1 LVSVL
6 TKKQPASGLRE
17 QAIQAARQVGP
28 LAKSV
33 PMAQLAALQA
43 QQAAHQAVP
52 LARTAGTSI
61 RHGADD
67 AVAWVTPKVD
77 AARSWAAP
85 QLEQSARAIS
95 ENLAPMISS
104 MLITAAHKID
114 VPKRKSRQ
122 HGRLVAGS
130 MLLAAAGGL
139 AAAVIM
145 RLRQQSDGFSGAS
158 AVGGVPAEPGPDSAR
173 SGEAGPGIGFETD
186 DGPDPDMNGHPTI
199 N

>member
-1 LVSVL
+1 VSVL
-6 TKKQPASGLRE
+6 TKKQPAGGVRG
-17 QAIQAARQVGP
+17 QAIQAARRVAP

-33 PMAQLAALQA
+33 PVTQLTALQA
-43 QQAAHQAVP
+43 QAAQQAMP

-67 AVAWVTPKVD
+67 AVAWATPKVD

-104 MLITAAHKID
+104 ALITAAHKIEA
-114 VPKRKSRQ
+114 PKRKSRQ
-122 HGRLVAGS
+122 RGRLLAGS
-130 MLLAAAGGL
+130 MMLAAAGGL
-139 AAAVIM
+139 VAAVVM
-145 RLRQQSDGFSGAS
+145 RLRQQSDGFSGPSAAS
-158 AVGGVPAEPGPDSAR
+158 GAPPEPVPDSEHT
-173 SGEAGPGIGFETD
+173 EAGTGIGFETD

-199 N
+199 T